1 MKNLVI
7 ERLRAAVEDAYPPGQ
22 TTVRTVDL
30 EWLLDAHTEQAR
42 VIRIATAEADLA
54 ARAEDLAT

>member
-7 ERLRAAVEDAYPPGQ
+7 ERLRDAVRDAYPPGQ

-30 EWLLDAHTEQAR
+30 AWLLAQVEG
-42 VIRIATAEADLA
+42 ATATPAPEPAPSGS
-54 ARAEDLAT
+54 AT